1 MSLFSLD
8 NILLENSNNNQ
19 LSNDIIDIDNIGY
32 LDKNINQYSFVS
44 EGYAFILEMNA
55 EYINSEKTF
64 YSNILGSYGDDKII
78 NESFNGF
85 FNKIK
90 DIIDKFIK
98 WIKKIFKTF
107 VTKINALF
115 SSEKFIKKNEK
126 LLQKFDS
133 QDEFEFNGYEFTNV
147 DSSAFPVATAL
158 SAFTSDIQGKSYL
171 EDLYKGIRS
180 QNDWDSS
187 ITGENDDERRAN
199 ASTIMNKKLQ
209 DNIDNLNNSLE
220 DFYDEF
226 RALVIGKKAEKIDS
240 SDYADELFKFFRNN
254 ESETSN
260 ITIDST
266 YVNEAYRRFSNYK
279 TVISNIEKVQKDIIK
294 DYESLSNY
302 LDQML
307 KLTKD
312 TTDRFSVNNY
322 SGGRKYVQD
331 QIDSLGKLQN
341 NGELYDKTNYS
352 FDKMN
357 SYLKIQS
364 SKVNQMC
371 NIHTQAFSAKL
382 DAAKNCFTQ
391 DKKILYK
398 AIQQV
403 VKRSNK
409 KDS

>member
-8 NILLENSNNNQ
+8 NILLENSNNQ

-32 LDKNINQYSFVS
+32 LDKNINQYSFIS

-55 EYINSEKTF
+55 EYINSEKMF

-115 SSEKFIKKNEK
+115 GSEKFIKKNEK

-147 DSSAFPVATAL
+147 DSNAFPAATAL
-158 SAFTSDIQGKSYL
+158 SAFTSDIQGKGYL
-171 EDLYKGIRS
+171 EDLYDGI
-180 QNDWDSS
+180 DWDS

-199 ASTIMNKKLQ
+199 ASTIMNTKLQ
-209 DNIDNLNNSLE
+209 NNIDNLNNSLE

-240 SDYADELFKFFRNN
+240 NDYADELFKFFRNN

-266 YVNEAYRRFSNYK
+266 YVNEAYRRFKDYK
-279 TVISNIEKVQKDIIK
+279 TVINNIEKVQKDIIK

-302 LDQML
+302 LDKMI
-307 KLTKD
+307 KLNKD
-312 TTDRFSVNNY
+312 TTDKFSVNNY

-331 QIDSLGKLQN
+331 QIDDLGKLQNN

-357 SYLKIQS
+357 IYLKIQS

-382 DAAKNCFTQ
+382 EAAKNCFTQ

>member
-8 NILLENSNNNQ
+8 NILLENSNDQ

-32 LDKNINQYSFVS
+32 LDKNINQYSFIS

-55 EYINSEKTF
+55 EYINSEKMF

-115 SSEKFIKKNEK
+115 GSEKFIKKNEK

-147 DSSAFPVATAL
+147 DSNAFPAATAL
-158 SAFTSDIQGKSYL
+158 SAFTSNIQGKGYL
-171 EDLYKGIRS
+171 EGLYDGI
-180 QNDWDSS
+180 DWDS

-199 ASTIMNKKLQ
+199 ASTIMNTKLQ
-209 DNIDNLNNSLE
+209 NNIDNLNNSLE

-226 RALVIGKKAEKIDS
+226 RALVIGKRTEKIDS
-240 SDYADELFKFFRNN
+240 NDYADELFKFFRNK

-266 YVNEAYRRFSNYK
+266 YVNEAYRRFKDYK
-279 TVISNIEKVQKDIIK
+279 TVINNIEKVQKDIIK

-302 LDQML
+302 LDKMI
-307 KLTKD
+307 KLNKD
-312 TTDRFSVNNY
+312 TTDKFSVNNY

-331 QIDSLGKLQN
+331 QIDDLGKLQNN

-382 DAAKNCFTQ
+382 EAAKNCFTQ

>member
-115 SSEKFIKKNEK
+115 GSEKFIKKNEK

-147 DSSAFPVATAL
+147 DSNAFPAATAL
-158 SAFTSDIQGKSYL
+158 SAFTSDIQGKGYL
-171 EDLYKGIRS
+171 EDLYDGI
-180 QNDWDSS
+180 DWDS
-187 ITGENDDERRAN
+187 ITGENDDERRAK
-199 ASTIMNKKLQ
+199 ASTIMNTKLQ
-209 DNIDNLNNSLE
+209 NNIDNLNNSLE
-220 DFYDEF
+220 DFYDKF
-226 RALVIGKKAEKIDS
+226 RALVIGKRTEKIDS
-240 SDYADELFKFFRNN
+240 NDYADELFKFFRNK

-266 YVNEAYRRFSNYK
+266 YVNEAYRRFNDYK
-279 TVISNIEKVQKDIIK
+279 TVINNIEKVQKDIIK

-302 LDQML
+302 LDKMI
-307 KLTKD
+307 KLNKD
-312 TTDRFSVNNY
+312 TTDKFSVNNY

-331 QIDSLGKLQN
+331 QIDDLGKLQNN

-382 DAAKNCFTQ
+382 EAAKNCFTQ